1 MKCGECSSAIT
12 AQEKVKYACPK
23 CNVQLTARKPNSCR
37 ECGHKITSEVIKN
50 GNWYIYYHCTKKKG
64 KCAQKYVREEVL
76 EEQITDNLKNIEIDP
91 DFEEWAIEWMKYL
104 HQENS
109 HVNDK
114 QLETL
119 QKNYKRSQKR
129 LDQLFEMRL
138 DREISPEE
146 YEPKKKAFE
155 VDRDELLQQI
165 NNLKENSDE
174 YLNDA
179 EKELVCGIME
189 RFRNGT
195 LKERKYIFAEIGSNF
210 ILKDSELSLEV
221 HNPYI
226 EFKNLRSHAPARL
239 EPPKTLC
246 EKGLMVDLKRSH
258 PIWLQRLECI
268 CRYFAFDKGAFCSNL
283 RLEERM
289 TKKTDEWVMG

>member
-1 MKCGECSSAIT
+1 MATSSLYQILINPFYYGKVRNGTNENWGTHEPMITQQEFEKVQRLLGREGKPKSESRDFSFTGIMKCGECSSAIT

-37 ECGHKITSEVIKN
+37 ECGHKISSEVIKK

-138 DREISPEE
+138 DKEISPEE
-146 YEPKKKAFE
+146 YEPKKKDFE
-155 VDRDELLQQI
+155 LAREELLQQI

-174 YLNDA
+174 SAYAHSSSDMKLYS
-179 EKELVCGIME
+179 L
-189 RFRNGT
+189 
-195 LKERKYIFAEIGSNF
+195 LERKKNIRTLVHFFLETLGSVKGNSRF
-210 ILKDSELSLEV
+210 LLE
-221 HNPYI
+221 
-226 EFKNLRSHAPARL
+226 
-239 EPPKTLC
+239 
-246 EKGLMVDLKRSH
+246 
-258 PIWLQRLECI
+258 
-268 CRYFAFDKGAFCSNL
+268 
-283 RLEERM
+283 
-289 TKKTDEWVMG
+289 